1 MPALRRPAANRER
14 IRYITMTEKFI
25 AIKAAIVAVAGGL
38 TALWGWLGWL
48 VVGWVAL
55 MILDYI
61 TGTAAAMKGG
71 EWSSKIAREGI
82 WHKVG
87 MVIVVVVAAA
97 ADMLISAVLGHLP
110 VIELPFEYSGLVC
123 PMVLVWYCITE
134 LGSIG
139 ENAMHMGAPV
149 PKWLVKLLAAGKQ
162 AVDKA
167 GDALMHTDKEE

>member
-1 MPALRRPAANRER
+1 
-14 IRYITMTEKFI
+14 MTEKFV
-25 AIKAAIVAVAGGL
+25 AIKAAIVAIAGGL

-55 MILDYI
+55 MLLDYI
-61 TGTAAAMKGG
+61 TGTAAAMKEG

-97 ADMLISAVLGHLP
+97 ADMLIDAVLGHLP
-110 VIELPFEYSGLVC
+110 VIELPFEFSGLIC
-123 PMVLVWYCITE
+123 PLVLVWYCVTE

-149 PKWLVKLLAAGKQ
+149 PGWLVKLLAAGKN

-167 GDALMHTDKEE
+167 GDVLTHNETGEE